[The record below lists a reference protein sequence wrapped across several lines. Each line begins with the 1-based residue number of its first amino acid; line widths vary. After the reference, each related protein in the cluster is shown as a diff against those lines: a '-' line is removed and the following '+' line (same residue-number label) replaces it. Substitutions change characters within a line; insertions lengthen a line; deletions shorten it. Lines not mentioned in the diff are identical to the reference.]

1 MARGGAHHPG
11 VGGAGT
17 PGQTWRAGV
26 KVRPPGTGGAGS
38 LAPLGCVV
46 SDRFGVERPASDSG
60 PAVGVRQPEAPA
72 GGNSESRVLLLTQ
85 VPSAASGLRDVTDT
99 AGWNRVFL
107 PVSSLDLNPISK
119 SVDYF

>member
-38 LAPLGCVV
+38 LASLGCVV
-46 SDRFGVERPASDSG
+46 SDRFGVERPPSD
-60 PAVGVRQPEAPA
+60 
-72 GGNSESRVLLLTQ
+72 L
-85 VPSAASGLRDVTDT
+85 GLRWVSGSRRPQQTGT
-99 AGWNRVFL
+99 ASHGFC
-107 PVSSLDLNPISK
+107 S
-119 SVDYF
+119 